1 MPETATFLAKYGG
14 TEVHKSKPT
23 RESIIFDQVHK
34 YRGTELEIL
43 TYFIEFQSIFD
54 IWARYGGTQVQSQ
67 KYARDSNFLAK
78 YGGTEVHS

>member
-1 MPETATFLAKYGG
+1 MTFELGTEVHRYRAKSMPETATFLAKYGG

-43 TYFIEFQSIFD
+43 TYFLEFS
-54 IWARYGGTQVQSQ
+54 
-67 KYARDSNFLAK
+67 KYL
-78 YGGTEVHS
+78 